1 MPLLIWSWSFKYFFG
16 LGKASRKDPL
26 CFDDQLLLRGE
37 IKMQEENERHNKHRE
52 TLWFM
57 VAMMQMVDIL
67 SYKLLIK

>member
-52 TLWFM
+52 TLW
-57 VAMMQMVDIL
+57 ACGL
-67 SYKLLIK
+67 WLL